1 MQNIVIRKAVLF
13 GVLFL
18 FGYSVFSQQGIG
30 TNNPETS
37 SVLEIKS
44 NSLGVLIPR
53 LTNSQM
59 KTIAS
64 PADGLMV
71 YCLDCPSLGIYT
83 FNSTTSQFLLNGP
96 NNELEATVPGISTV
110 SSTITKYGKISTEV
124 KITDTQG
131 LPVTEKGI
139 VYSSTNT
146 SPILSNSTSVINYD
160 ALDNGVFSTETN
172 GLLPETIY
180 HIRSFATNI
189 HGTSYGEVSTHTTPS
204 AFVYTIVPTNQQ
216 YRLPLSQ
223 DVTIGNDYLIDWG
236 DGSESY
242 MIPSMSQADRNN
254 AILHTYSSTST
265 VTIMVYGDLGKIIE
279 TTVNSARMI
288 RDISNWGSA
297 TVGTK
302 SFQNCQNLSIS
313 ATNLPNLDANL
324 AYTFSGATSF
334 NSDISNWDTSN
345 VTNMEGI
352 FYGADAFNQDISKKT
367 VTGDGASYAAWDT
380 SSVTTMRNMFSGADA
395 FNQPIGNWN
404 TSSVTNMSNMFQLAA
419 AFNQNIG
426 SWNIDKVTSM
436 QEMFFGATNF
446 NGELPTN
453 RSSGVIPV
461 LTNMGYMFYNA
472 PAFNQDVNVLN
483 VTNVTYMQ
491 HAFTNARAFN
501 NADVPLNWGS
511 ETAKITNWNNAFQG
525 AIAFNNSGVEGWD
538 MSSVT
543 TMYDMFNGAEAF
555 NQVIFS
561 WNTSNVE
568 NLNNMF
574 ENAVAFNQNI
584 SYWCVTNITSEPYRF
599 STSSPLTGNNKPVWG
614 TCPVMPAANDDFGN
628 PYLSIASNGVIEAA
642 DSTVAGVSYLLDGEI
657 YIVVDDAGLTAAIGA
672 NNTNNIVTTKITD
685 MSNLFQNNTTFNLDI
700 SNWDT
705 SNVTNMREMFRG
717 ATAFNQ
723 DIGSWDVSSVND
735 MGYMFYSANSFNQ
748 NLSNWNTIN
757 VTDMDYMFGAN
768 LVFNNNGAPLTFNTS
783 SVTDMQSMFSFATAF
798 NQDISK
804 QEVTVNGVNYTAW
817 DTSNVTNMRTM
828 FWFATAF
835 NQNIGNWNTPSVTTM
850 HRMFAN
856 TSNFNQ
862 DISSWN
868 TSGVTNVDQG
878 MHYMFNGATAFNQD
892 LSGWCVSLIPS
903 VPNNFANGATA
914 WILPQPVW
922 GNCP

>member
-59 KTIAS
+59 ETIAS

-83 FNSTTSQFLLNGP
+83 FNSSTSQFLLNGP

-110 SSTITKYGKISTEV
+110 SSTITKYGKISTAV

-131 LPVTEKGI
+131 LEVTQKGI
-139 VYSSTNT
+139 VYSFTNT
-146 SPILSNSTSVINYD
+146 SPILSNSTSVIND
-160 ALDNGVFSTETN
+160 NALVNGVFSSETN
-172 GLLPETIY
+172 VLSPTTTY
-180 HIRSFATNI
+180 YIRSFATNI

-352 FYGADAFNQDISKKT
+352 FYGADAFNQDISQKT
-367 VTGDGASYAAWDT
+367 VTGDGASYTAWDT

-395 FNQPIGNWN
+395 FNQPIGSWDVSSVTDMYGLFYSANSFNQNLSNWNTINVTNMGYMFAANLVFNNNGAPLTFNTSSVTYMQSMFYGTGTFNQDISQQEVTVNGLTYTAWDTSSVTNMRTMFRQAAAFNQDIGSWN
-404 TSSVTNMSNMFQLAA
+404 TSSVTTMVQ
-419 AFNQNIG
+419 
-426 SWNIDKVTSM
+426 
-436 QEMFFGATNF
+436 MFFGAT
-446 NGELPTN
+446 
-453 RSSGVIPV
+453 
-461 LTNMGYMFYNA
+461 
-472 PAFNQDVNVLN
+472 AFNQ
-483 VTNVTYMQ
+483 
-491 HAFTNARAFN
+491 
-501 NADVPLNWGS
+501 
-511 ETAKITNWNNAFQG
+511 I
-525 AIAFNNSGVEGWD
+525 
-538 MSSVT
+538 
-543 TMYDMFNGAEAF
+543 
-555 NQVIFS
+555 IFS
-561 WNTSNVE
+561 WNTSSVTDMQS
-568 NLNNMF
+568 MF

-584 SYWCVTNITSEPYRF
+584 SYWCVTNISSEPSKF
-599 STSSPLTGNNKPVWG
+599 SYNSPLIGNNKPVWG

-685 MSNLFQNNTTFNLDI
+685 MSNLFQNNTTFNDDI

-705 SNVTNMREMFRG
+705 SNVNNMREMFMG

-723 DIGSWDVSSVND
+723 DIGSWDVSSVDD
-735 MGYMFYSANSFNQ
+735 MGYMFHSANSFNQ
-748 NLSNWNTIN
+748 NLSNWNTIS
-757 VTDMDYMFGAN
+757 VTDMSYMFAAN

-783 SVTDMQSMFSFATAF
+783 SVTNMQSMFYGTSTF
-798 NQDISK
+798 NQDISQ
-804 QEVTVNGVNYTAW
+804 QEVTVNGVTYTAW

-828 FWFATAF
+828 FWLATAF

-868 TSGVTNVDQG
+868 TSSVTNVGGVDG
-878 MHYMFNGATAFNQD
+878 MGYMFYSATAFNQD

-922 GNCP
+922 GTCH

>member
-59 KTIAS
+59 LNIAL

-83 FNSTTSQFLLNGP
+83 FNSSTSQFLLNGP

-110 SSTITKYGKISTEV
+110 SSTITKYGKISTAV

-131 LPVTEKGI
+131 LEVTQKGI
-139 VYSSTNT
+139 VYSFTNT
-146 SPILSNSTSVINYD
+146 SPILSNSTSVIND
-160 ALDNGVFSTETN
+160 NALVNGVFSSETN
-172 GLLPETIY
+172 VLSPTTTY
-180 HIRSFATNI
+180 YIRSFATNI

-242 MIPSMSQADRNN
+242 MIPSMSQTVRNN

-279 TTVNSARMI
+279 TTGNSARMI

-352 FYGADAFNQDISKKT
+352 FYGADAFNQDISQKT
-367 VTGDGASYAAWDT
+367 VTGDGASYTAWDT

-395 FNQPIGNWN
+395 FNQPIG
-404 TSSVTNMSNMFQLAA
+404 T
-419 AFNQNIG
+419 
-426 SWNIDKVTSM
+426 
-436 QEMFFGATNF
+436 
-446 NGELPTN
+446 
-453 RSSGVIPV
+453 
-461 LTNMGYMFYNA
+461 
-472 PAFNQDVNVLN
+472 
-483 VTNVTYMQ
+483 
-491 HAFTNARAFN
+491 
-501 NADVPLNWGS
+501 
-511 ETAKITNWNNAFQG
+511 
-525 AIAFNNSGVEGWD
+525 
-538 MSSVT
+538 
-543 TMYDMFNGAEAF
+543 
-555 NQVIFS
+555 
-561 WNTSNVE
+561 
-568 NLNNMF
+568 
-574 ENAVAFNQNI
+574 
-584 SYWCVTNITSEPYRF
+584 
-599 STSSPLTGNNKPVWG
+599 
-614 TCPVMPAANDDFGN
+614 
-628 PYLSIASNGVIEAA
+628 
-642 DSTVAGVSYLLDGEI
+642 
-657 YIVVDDAGLTAAIGA
+657 
-672 NNTNNIVTTKITD
+672 
-685 MSNLFQNNTTFNLDI
+685 
-700 SNWDT
+700 
-705 SNVTNMREMFRG
+705 
-717 ATAFNQ
+717 
-723 DIGSWDVSSVND
+723 WDVSSVTD
-735 MGYMFYSANSFNQ
+735 MYGLFYSANSFNQ

-757 VTDMDYMFGAN
+757 VTNIGYMFDSANSFNQNLSNWNTIDVTNMGYMFAAN

-783 SVTDMQSMFSFATAF
+783 SVKYMQSMFYNTGTF
-798 NQDISK
+798 NQDISQ
-804 QEVTVNGVNYTAW
+804 QEVTVNGVTYTAW

-828 FWFATAF
+828 FWLATAF

-862 DISSWN
+862 DISSWD
-868 TSGVTNVDQG
+868 TSSVTNVDGVDG
-878 MHYMFNGATAFNQD
+878 MGYMFDSATAFNQD

-922 GNCP
+922 GTCH

>member
-59 KTIAS
+59 ETIES

-83 FNSTTSQFLLNGP
+83 FNSSTSQFLLNGP
-96 NNELEATVPGISTV
+96 KNELEATVPGISTV
-110 SSTITKYGKISTEV
+110 SSTITKYGKISTAV

-131 LPVTEKGI
+131 LEVTQKGI
-139 VYSSTNT
+139 VYSFTNT
-146 SPILSNSTSVINYD
+146 SPILSNSTSVIND
-160 ALDNGVFSTETN
+160 NALVNGVFSSETN
-172 GLLPETIY
+172 VLSPTTTY
-180 HIRSFATNI
+180 YIRSFATNI

-223 DVTIGNDYLIDWG
+223 DAIGNDYLIDWG

-242 MIPSMSQADRNN
+242 MIPGMSQADRNN

-297 TVGTK
+297 TVGTR

-352 FYGADAFNQDISKKT
+352 FFGATAFNQDISQKT
-367 VTGDGASYAAWDT
+367 VTGDGASYTAWGTSSVTTMLNMFSGATSFNSDISNWDTSNVTNMEGIFFGATAFNQDISQKTVTGDGASYTAWDT

-395 FNQPIGNWN
+395 FNQPIG
-404 TSSVTNMSNMFQLAA
+404 T
-419 AFNQNIG
+419 
-426 SWNIDKVTSM
+426 
-436 QEMFFGATNF
+436 
-446 NGELPTN
+446 
-453 RSSGVIPV
+453 
-461 LTNMGYMFYNA
+461 
-472 PAFNQDVNVLN
+472 
-483 VTNVTYMQ
+483 
-491 HAFTNARAFN
+491 
-501 NADVPLNWGS
+501 
-511 ETAKITNWNNAFQG
+511 
-525 AIAFNNSGVEGWD
+525 
-538 MSSVT
+538 
-543 TMYDMFNGAEAF
+543 
-555 NQVIFS
+555 
-561 WNTSNVE
+561 
-568 NLNNMF
+568 
-574 ENAVAFNQNI
+574 
-584 SYWCVTNITSEPYRF
+584 
-599 STSSPLTGNNKPVWG
+599 
-614 TCPVMPAANDDFGN
+614 
-628 PYLSIASNGVIEAA
+628 
-642 DSTVAGVSYLLDGEI
+642 
-657 YIVVDDAGLTAAIGA
+657 
-672 NNTNNIVTTKITD
+672 
-685 MSNLFQNNTTFNLDI
+685 
-700 SNWDT
+700 
-705 SNVTNMREMFRG
+705 
-717 ATAFNQ
+717 
-723 DIGSWDVSSVND
+723 WDVSSVTD
-735 MGYMFYSANSFNQ
+735 MYGLFYSANSFNQ
-748 NLSNWNTIN
+748 NLSNWNTIKVIDMGGMFESANSFNQNLSNWNTIN
-757 VTDMDYMFGAN
+757 VINMVSMFAAN

-783 SVTDMQSMFSFATAF
+783 SVTNMQSMFYGTSTF
-798 NQDISK
+798 NQDISQ
-804 QEVTVNGVNYTAW
+804 QEVTVNGVTYTAW

-828 FWFATAF
+828 FWLATAF

-868 TSGVTNVDQG
+868 TSSVTNVKNGIAVEG
-878 MHYMFNGATAFNQD
+878 MVHMFDGATAFNQD

-903 VPNNFANGATA
+903 VPNNFATGATA
-914 WILPQPVW
+914 WTLPNSRPVW
-922 GNCP
+922 GTCP

>member
-59 KTIAS
+59 LNIAS

-83 FNSTTSQFLLNGP
+83 FNSSTSQFLLNGP

-110 SSTITKYGKISTEV
+110 SSTITKYGKISTAV

-131 LPVTEKGI
+131 LEVTQKGI
-139 VYSSTNT
+139 VYSFTNT
-146 SPILSNSTSVINYD
+146 SPILSNSTSVIND
-160 ALDNGVFSTETN
+160 NALVNGVFSSETN
-172 GLLPETIY
+172 VLSPTTTY
-180 HIRSFATNI
+180 YIRSFATNI

-279 TTVNSARMI
+279 TTGDSARMI

-352 FYGADAFNQDISKKT
+352 FYGADAFNQDISQKT
-367 VTGDGASYAAWDT
+367 VTGDGASYTAWDT

-395 FNQPIGNWN
+395 FNQPIG
-404 TSSVTNMSNMFQLAA
+404 T
-419 AFNQNIG
+419 
-426 SWNIDKVTSM
+426 
-436 QEMFFGATNF
+436 
-446 NGELPTN
+446 
-453 RSSGVIPV
+453 
-461 LTNMGYMFYNA
+461 
-472 PAFNQDVNVLN
+472 
-483 VTNVTYMQ
+483 
-491 HAFTNARAFN
+491 
-501 NADVPLNWGS
+501 
-511 ETAKITNWNNAFQG
+511 
-525 AIAFNNSGVEGWD
+525 
-538 MSSVT
+538 
-543 TMYDMFNGAEAF
+543 
-555 NQVIFS
+555 
-561 WNTSNVE
+561 
-568 NLNNMF
+568 
-574 ENAVAFNQNI
+574 
-584 SYWCVTNITSEPYRF
+584 
-599 STSSPLTGNNKPVWG
+599 
-614 TCPVMPAANDDFGN
+614 
-628 PYLSIASNGVIEAA
+628 
-642 DSTVAGVSYLLDGEI
+642 
-657 YIVVDDAGLTAAIGA
+657 
-672 NNTNNIVTTKITD
+672 
-685 MSNLFQNNTTFNLDI
+685 
-700 SNWDT
+700 
-705 SNVTNMREMFRG
+705 
-717 ATAFNQ
+717 
-723 DIGSWDVSSVND
+723 WDVSSVTD
-735 MGYMFYSANSFNQ
+735 MYGLFYSANSFNQ

-757 VTDMDYMFGAN
+757 VTNMGYMFDSANSFNQNLSNWNTINVTNMGYMFAAN

-783 SVTDMQSMFSFATAF
+783 SVTDMQSMFYGTSTF
-798 NQDISK
+798 NQDISQ
-804 QEVTVNGVNYTAW
+804 QEVTVNGLTYTAW

-828 FWFATAF
+828 FWLATAF

-868 TSGVTNVDQG
+868 TSSVTNVKNGLAVDG
-878 MHYMFNGATAFNQD
+878 MGYMFYSATAFNQD

-922 GNCP
+922 GTCP